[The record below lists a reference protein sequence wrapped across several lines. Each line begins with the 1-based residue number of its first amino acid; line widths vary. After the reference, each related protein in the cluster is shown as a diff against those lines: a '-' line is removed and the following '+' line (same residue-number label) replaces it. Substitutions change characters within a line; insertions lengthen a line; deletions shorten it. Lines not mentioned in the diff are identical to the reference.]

1 MSEFHYW
8 QQLSQPSRLT
18 HNLESS
24 ENGKLKGYIKWVTII
39 LGFTLAYFV
48 VREIWGMNTTQLTY
62 LLVNGDYDQYR
73 FARLMSLI
81 GAILT
86 GLLYFL
92 FYYYFIPGILYAFT
106 NNIPYRWIQKVQ
118 LYVIPIIIAEKLI
131 TVIIFAVVGFA
142 TPFTFFSVAPMVSY
156 VYYQDYLLYFLNQI
170 TVASVVTVWIQYT
183 FLAQW
188 EGREKALLIKLILL
202 QVIIAAIVALFSILP
217 MATWI
222 EGGLGK

>member
-8 QQLSQPSRLT
+8 QQLSQPSRLA
-18 HNLESS
+18 HSLENS

-39 LGFTLAYFV
+39 LGFTLAYFI
-48 VREIWGMNTTQLTY
+48 VRDIWGMNTTELTY

-73 FARLMSLI
+73 FARLISLI

-106 NNIPYRWIQKVQ
+106 SNIPYHWIQKVQ
-118 LYVIPIIIAEKLI
+118 LYVIPIIIVEKLI
-131 TVIIFAVVGFA
+131 TVIIFAAVGFA

-188 EGREKALLIKLILL
+188 ENRKKVLLIKLILL
-202 QVIIAAIVALFSILP
+202 QVIIAAIVALISILP

-222 EGGLGK
+222 EGWLGK

>member
-18 HNLESS
+18 HSLENS
-24 ENGKLKGYIKWVTII
+24 ENGKLKGYTKWVTII
-39 LGFTLAYFV
+39 LGFTLAYFI
-48 VREIWGMNTTQLTY
+48 VRDIWGMNTTQLTY

-73 FARLMSLI
+73 FARLISLI

-106 NNIPYRWIQKVQ
+106 SNIPYRWIQKVQ
-118 LYVIPIIIAEKLI
+118 LYVIPIIIVEKLI
-131 TVIIFAVVGFA
+131 TVIIFAAVGFA

-188 EGREKALLIKLILL
+188 ENRKKVLLIKLILL
-202 QVIIAAIVALFSILP
+202 QVIIAAIVALISILP

-222 EGGLGK
+222 EGWLGK

>member
-24 ENGKLKGYIKWVTII
+24 ENGKLKGYIKWVAII

-62 LLVNGDYDQYR
+62 LLVNGEYDQYR
-73 FARLMSLI
+73 FARLISLV
-81 GAILT
+81 GAVLT
-86 GLLYFL
+86 GVFYFL

-106 NNIPYRWIQKVQ
+106 NDIPYRWIQKIQ
-118 LYVIPIIIAEKLI
+118 LYVIPIIIVEKLI
-131 TVIIFAVVGFA
+131 TVIIFAAVGFA
-142 TPFTFFSVAPMVSY
+142 TPFTFFSMAPIVSY

-170 TVASVVTVWIQYT
+170 TVATVVTVWIQYT

-188 EGREKALLIKLILL
+188 ENRKKAILINLILL
-202 QVIIAAIVALFSILP
+202 QLILAAIVAFISILP
-217 MATWI
+217 VATWI
-222 EGGLGK
+222 EGWLG